1 MFLLFHNVI
10 YGLSAGLLFLPP
22 LTECHKFFPKLKL
35 VTNSIILTGTGL
47 GAVLFGAYNL
57 ECIEKNNDTYQM
69 NDVQLKELV
78 GDRFTGCFLG
88 MSLMVF
94 LIGIAGFGMMV
105 PMINRN

>member
-1 MFLLFHNVI
+1 M
-10 YGLSAGLLFLPP
+10 
-22 LTECHKFFPKLKL
+22 KL

-47 GAVLFGAYNL
+47 GAVLFGASNI
-57 ECIEKNNDTYQM
+57 ECIEKDNEAFQM
-69 NDVQLKELV
+69 NDLELKELV

-94 LIGIAGFGMMV
+94 LVGLAGFGMML